1 MSAERGTS
9 FQWREHRTTDGL
21 TLRYR
26 FYDGGDRRPAALFLH
41 GLTRN
46 ARDFEDLAP
55 AVAGQGRPALS
66 LDFRGRGRSDWDPIP
81 DRYTPATYV
90 SDVVGL
96 IDSLDMGPIVPV
108 GTSLGGIVAMIAA
121 ALRPGIWSGCVLND
135 IGAAIDPRG
144 VDRIVE
150 MVGRRVA
157 AIKTWADAI
166 GAVKELNSA
175 AYPDFTESDWSR
187 LAHRLF
193 FEKDDKPT
201 AAYDP
206 TIGDVVREAQ
216 GEAAPELWEAFAV
229 LAQKPVLVVR
239 GGLSDILS
247 QNTLDRML
255 ETDTVEAVVLPRVG
269 HAPTL
274 DEPEA
279 RAAIL
284 KFFDRLEG

>member
-1 MSAERGTS
+1 MSSDRATA
-9 FQWREHRTTDGL
+9 FHWREHRTTDGL

-26 FYDGGDRRPAALFLH
+26 YYDGGVRRPAALFLP

-55 AVAGQGRPALS
+55 ALAGQGRPALS

-90 SDVVGL
+90 SDVLGL
-96 IDSLDMGPIVPV
+96 VDSLDIGPIAPV

-121 ALRPGIWSGCVLND
+121 AMRPGIWSGCVLND
-135 IGAAIDPRG
+135 IGAAIDPLG
-144 VDRIVE
+144 VERIAGD
-150 MVGRRVA
+150 VGRRVA
-157 AIKTWADAI
+157 SMESWADAI
-166 GAVKELNSA
+166 QAAKDLNGV
-175 AYPDFTESDWSR
+175 AYPDFSDSDWSR

-193 FEKDDKPT
+193 FDKDGKPT
-201 AAYDP
+201 PAYDP

-216 GEAAPELWEAFAV
+216 SEAAPDLWDPFAV

-247 QNTLDRML
+247 QDTLERML

-279 RAAIL
+279 REAIL
-284 KFFDRLEG
+284 RFFERLED